1 MLDTLRSVFSLFL
14 SYGLLLLAN
23 GLFATL
29 LGVRTRLEGFSTL
42 TTGVIVAFF
51 FLGLFSGALFGAR
64 VVARVG
70 HIRAFAAFASVMS
83 ASALFHVLW
92 INAAG
97 WCVFRWVAGFCMAGM
112 VMVTESWVNDRATN
126 ENRGQVMSIYMIVN
140 YFAAGCGQFIL
151 PLGDPGSFELFI
163 VASIVYS
170 FALVPVL
177 MTRATAP
184 IPEPRR
190 RVDFRQLWRTSPLG
204 LTGALLAGMVNAAFH
219 GLGAVFAQGIGLTLA
234 GTSTFIASAIFGGL
248 LLQWPVGRLSDRFDR
263 RRVLVGVTIA
273 TMVVSVVMIQAAA
286 ARGVWLYGLSALYG
300 GFSFTIY
307 SICAAHTND
316 FADRERLME
325 TASGLLMSYGL
336 GAVVGPIIAGTL
348 MGPFGPSGMLI
359 WSAGV
364 NAALAGFAIA
374 RMFKRDTKVPEER
387 APIINLPG
395 GQHTSGVLYDRL
407 RVQRD
412 RDVELTAGE
421 THEPESQA
429 QRS

>member
-29 LGVRTRLEGFSTL
+29 LGVRTRLGGFSTL

-170 FALVPVL
+170 FCPGAGADDPGHRAHPRAAPARRFSPALADVSARPN
-177 MTRATAP
+177 RGAA
-184 IPEPRR
+184 RRYGQR
-190 RVDFRQLWRTSPLG
+190 RVSRAWRRLRSGDRPDLGRDLHVYRKRHLRGPPSPV
-204 LTGALLAGMVNAAFH
+204 AG
-219 GLGAVFAQGIGLTLA
+219 
-234 GTSTFIASAIFGGL
+234 GT
-248 LLQWPVGRLSDRFDR
+248 PVDRFDR

-273 TMVVSVVMIQAAA
+273 TTVVSVVMIQAA

-364 NAALAGFAIA
+364 NAALAGFPIA

-407 RVQRD
+407 RDERD